1 MPIIYKISLPIPSKI
16 LFSYSAADDSPENV
30 IGRRALVEFG
40 KRTLTGIIVDVEQ
53 DSPGIPGLKPIIEL
67 LDEEPVFSE
76 LMLKFINWIAEY
88 YFASIGETLK
98 AALPQGMAPQSI
110 MKIKILQI
118 PSDEELARIAKK
130 APKRAE
136 LLAELLEHDDFI
148 SVKYLEHQLN
158 SKIVSESLQA
168 LEAMGIIECS
178 RDVEPEIRP
187 KLQKALRMS
196 DDFEMDIS
204 KVRGIFDELDKAA
217 PKQSLLLSHIYLSN
231 MSGKK
236 SILQSDA
243 LRETGV
249 SSTAIKGLLKKG
261 YITEIITEVDRN
273 KAETGESLASGDESL
288 LELTGEQQY
297 AYEKISEALGEGHYD
312 AFLLHGVTG
321 SGKTLVY
328 IHAIRDVINS
338 GRKVLLLVPEISLT
352 PQLIDRFEQV
362 FPGEI
367 SSLHSRM
374 SQGERYDSWRKIK
387 SGNAKIVIGAR
398 SAIFAPIDKLG
409 MIIVDEEHEFNFKQD
424 DPAPRYHA
432 RDCALVRAKMEDAV
446 IVLGSAT
453 PSLESMYNAET
464 GKYKLLEIKQR
475 ADNAQMPTI
484 SFVDTIGA
492 RKEHQ
497 MSGQFSKYLLEEIA
511 RRVADKEGVILFQ
524 NRRGFSSF
532 LECDDCG
539 HVPMCEHCDVT
550 LTYHKARRQLRCHYC
565 GYTISADK
573 SCMACGN
580 VKLNEIGAGTQRVEE
595 ELDEALDTIGSPAK
609 IVRVDLD
616 TTSRKG
622 AFRKILQNFKNGKTD
637 ILIGTQMVAKGL
649 DFNRV
654 TLVGVINADLQLFL
668 PDFRASERTFQLIT
682 QVAGRAGRSS
692 GKRGHVII
700 QTAHHDN
707 FAISKAISGNY
718 LEFYRN
724 EIQHRKSVK
733 YPPYVR
739 FVRIEFTGKDESLV
753 HSHTLKFSGIMPKN
767 EKSVAVMQ
775 NFIPTV
781 AKIKDKYRRIIIIK
795 NDRAADP
802 GGRELRSILNY
813 TVDLYNKLHG
823 TSKVRFTIDID
834 SYSSL

>member
-1 MPIIYKISLPIPSKI
+1 MPTIYKIALPIPSKI
-16 LFSYSAADDSPENV
+16 LFSYTAKDDSLENV
-30 IGRRALVEFG
+30 IGRRAFVEFG
-40 KRTLTGIIVDVEQ
+40 KRNLTGIIIDVEKEVA
-53 DSPGIPGLKPIIEL
+53 DSPGLKPILEL
-67 LDEEPVFSE
+67 LDEEPVFSGP
-76 LMLKFINWIAEY
+76 MLKFINWIAEY
-88 YFASIGETLK
+88 YVASVGETLK

-110 MKIKILQI
+110 MKVKILQI
-118 PSDEELARIAKK
+118 PSDEELTRMAKK

-136 LLAELLEHDDFI
+136 LLIELLEHDDFI
-148 SVKYLEHQLN
+148 SVKYLERQLN

-178 RDVEPEIRP
+178 REAGPEIQP
-187 KLQKALRMS
+187 KMQKALSIS

-204 KVRGIFDELDKAA
+204 RVRGIFDELDKAA
-217 PKQSLLLSHIYLSN
+217 PKQSLLLSHIYLSHL
-231 MSGKK
+231 SGKTK
-236 SILQSDA
+236 LLQSEV
-243 LRETGV
+243 LRQTGV
-249 SSTAIKGLLKKG
+249 SSAAINGLVKKG
-261 YITEIITEVDRN
+261 YITESIAEVDRN
-273 KAETGESLASGDESL
+273 IIETENSLGSGDESL
-288 LELTGEQQY
+288 LELTEEQQY
-297 AYEKISEALGEGHYD
+297 AFDTIRQAIADNHNA

-328 IHAIRDVINS
+328 IHAIKDVIAG
-338 GRKVLLLVPEISLT
+338 GRNVLLLLPEISLT

-374 SQGERYDSWRKIK
+374 SQGERFDSWRKIK
-387 SGNAKIVIGAR
+387 SGKAKIVIGAR
-398 SAIFAPIDKLG
+398 SAIFAPINDLG
-409 MIIVDEEHEFNFKQD
+409 LIIVDEEHEFNFKQD

-432 RDCALVRAKMEDAV
+432 RDCALVRAKMEDAI

-453 PSLESMYNAET
+453 PSLESMYNAIT

-475 ADNAQMPTI
+475 ADNAKMPAI

-492 RKEHQ
+492 KKEHQ
-497 MSGQFSKYLLEEIA
+497 MSGSFSNYLLKEIA
-511 RRVADKEGVILFQ
+511 VRIGRKEGVILFQ

-532 LECDDCG
+532 LECSDCG
-539 HVPMCEHCDVT
+539 HVPMCQHCDVT
-550 LTYHKARRQLRCHYC
+550 LTFHKVRRQLRCHYC

-573 SCMACGN
+573 SCRACGD
-580 VKLNEIGAGTQRVEE
+580 VKLNEVGTGTQKVEE
-595 ELDEALDTIGSPAK
+595 ELAEALDRIDSPAK

-616 TTSRKG
+616 TTSRRG
-622 AFRKILQNFKNGKTD
+622 AYRKIMQDFKSGKTD

-649 DFNRV
+649 DFERV

-668 PDFRASERTFQLIT
+668 PDFRASERTFQLLT
-682 QVAGRAGRSS
+682 QVAGRAGRSY

-718 LEFYRN
+718 GEFYRH
-724 EIQHRKSVK
+724 EIQHRENVK
-733 YPPYVR
+733 FPPFVR
-739 FVRIEFTGKDESLV
+739 FVQIEFTGKDENLV
-753 HSHTLKFSGIMPKN
+753 HTLALKFSGILPKS
-767 EKSVAVMQ
+767 EKSVAVLP
-775 NFIPTV
+775 NFIPRV
-781 AKIKDKYRRIIIIK
+781 SKIRDKYRRIIIIK

-802 GGRELRSILNY
+802 GGRELRSVLDY
-813 TVDLYNKLHG
+813 TVGQYNKLHG